1 MTNHKWNIL
10 NIMRFYNKIGKQFN
24 AQVYMEF
31 IAPGEGSHA
40 KMKNT
45 PSISKVYEYIR
56 RFISNGWCFRDGDNV
71 VMTQKGLHALHAWE
85 KTRYIKQAQVS
96 NETLRRRDKERD
108 VLP

>member
-24 AQVYMEF
+24 AQVYVNF
-31 IAPGEGSHA
+31 V
-40 KMKNT
+40 T
-45 PSISKVYEYIR
+45 PHDGPNVKGRNAISMSKVYEYIR
-56 RFISNGWCFRDGDNV
+56 RFISNGWCFRDGDNI
-71 VMTQKGLHALHAWE
+71 VMTQKGLKALQAWE

-108 VLP
+108 VVL